1 MKISICGCG
10 WLGQPLAQHLKH
22 SGHSIVATRRSEKG
36 LQALDELGY
45 KGIIYNLGEPLNSS
59 AVQPLFSCDL
69 LILNIPPG
77 RKSIN
82 PESFVMQMKDLVAQA
97 NSCGI
102 KNIIFISTTSV
113 YGKQTVQVTEQTN
126 VQPNTDSGLAHILI
140 EQSVFEY
147 FEKRGTVIRLAGLVG
162 SGRHPAKF
170 LAGRVDLKNGEQ
182 GVNLIHQ
189 QDVIRA
195 IAQIIEKK
203 IWGVTLHL
211 AANEHPS
218 REEYYRWAA
227 VKLALPEPQFAP
239 SGPLTGK
246 FIDASWTLQKLG
258 LKLLYPSPF
267 DMLD

>member
-1 MKISICGCG
+1 
-10 WLGQPLAQHLKH
+10 
-22 SGHSIVATRRSEKG
+22 
-36 LQALDELGY
+36 
-45 KGIIYNLGEPLNSS
+45 
-59 AVQPLFSCDL
+59 
-69 LILNIPPG
+69 
-77 RKSIN
+77 
-82 PESFVMQMKDLVAQA
+82 
-97 NSCGI
+97 
-102 KNIIFISTTSV
+102 
-113 YGKQTVQVTEQTN
+113 
-126 VQPNTDSGLAHILI
+126 
-140 EQSVFEY
+140 
-147 FEKRGTVIRLAGLVG
+147 
-162 SGRHPAKF
+162 
-170 LAGRVDLKNGEQ
+170 
-182 GVNLIHQ
+182 
-189 QDVIRA
+189 VIRA